1 MDTLEL
7 ESLRELLVKER
18 AAMEE
23 QVALARAEK
32 RKVLRVDSELQI
44 KQIDKILYKV
54 ECAQE
59 NPQRTW

>member
-23 QVALARAEK
+23 QVALAREEK

>member
-1 MDTLEL
+1 
-7 ESLRELLVKER
+7 
-18 AAMEE
+18 MEE
-23 QVALARAEK
+23 QVALAREEK